1 MKSKLS
7 VALLWIAV
15 FLMGGIAGAVSHYL
29 YQEHFKAAVMPKA
42 PPTPQDILDG
52 MARELNLD
60 AQQKETLEN
69 IFEQSRKR
77 YFDLA
82 LQFRPHYEK
91 IRNETD
97 DQIKNMLR
105 NDQRVRY
112 EEFLR
117 KVYAAPT
124 IPPQKP
130 SDK

>member
-7 VALLWIAV
+7 AALLWVAV
-15 FLMGGIAGAVSHYL
+15 FLMGGIAGAVSYYL
-29 YQEHFKAAVMPKA
+29 YQAHVKAAIVPGA
-42 PPTPQDILDG
+42 PAAPQDILDG

-60 AQQKETLEN
+60 AQQKETLKN
-69 IFEQSRKR
+69 IFEESRKR

-97 DQIKNMLR
+97 DKIKSMLR
-105 NDQRVRY
+105 DDQRARF

-117 KVYAAPT
+117 KVYAVPPAPS
-124 IPPQKP
+124 QKQIE
-130 SDK
+130 K